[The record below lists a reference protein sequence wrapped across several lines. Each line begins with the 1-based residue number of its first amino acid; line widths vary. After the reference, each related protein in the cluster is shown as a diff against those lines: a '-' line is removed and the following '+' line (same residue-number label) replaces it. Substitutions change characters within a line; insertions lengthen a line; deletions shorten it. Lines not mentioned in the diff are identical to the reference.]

1 MVIITRRLFLRKAQV
16 FLDDEYFLKAL
27 QSKSFDMVIA
37 LSYKNF
43 GPMTGV
49 SVREKTTA
57 LIDLLPDSLEIFK
70 KFHDTTRNEIN
81 KTYKNDLLTIYREDV
96 NKLPAYKMYSIFERS
111 QGRRPLPMSEFCR
124 FKLFSAYYKDE
135 IISAITIIES
145 GDRLRIRSIFSKRL
159 AVMDK
164 EVMKIISNASRRLM
178 WEICQWGKDAG
189 YQSLDL
195 ASVNFVNPRT
205 ASITKF
211 KMSFGGQVINE
222 YTYSYQSLIFCYLSR
237 LISIFRKS

>member
-1 MVIITRRLFLRKAQV
+1 MVIIKRKLFFKKAQI
-16 FLDDEYFLKAL
+16 FLNDQYSLRALKH
-27 QSKSFDMVIA
+27 KSFDAILA
-37 LSYKNF
+37 LSYQEFESMAN
-43 GPMTGV
+43 V
-49 SVREKTTA
+49 SVRVKTTA
-57 LIDLLPDSLEIFK
+57 LIDLLPDSPEIFK

-81 KTYKNDLLTIYREDV
+81 KTYKNELLTIYREDAK
-96 NKLPAYKMYSIFERS
+96 KLPAYKMYTIFERS
-111 QGRRPLPMSEFCR
+111 QGRKPLRMNEFCR
-124 FKLFSAYYKDE
+124 FKLFSAYYKGE

-164 EVMKIISNASRRLM
+164 EVMKVISNASRRLM
-178 WEICQWGKDAG
+178 WEVCQWGKDTG